1 MGLLEHQLWSYRN
14 VPGCEPVEAAAGMQ
28 WLWQLGIRQC
38 AVLLQSIAV
47 MQNCFNIYT
56 VLQVDERL
64 GGEGTGKSLGVSGI
78 EGWAVVI
85 VFGLVWAA
93 YYQAT
98 KELGGDAGDDSGLSL

>member
-1 MGLLEHQLWSYRN
+1 MISSARSFWG
-14 VPGCEPVEAAAGMQ
+14 VV
-28 WLWQLGIRQC
+28 
-38 AVLLQSIAV
+38 
-47 MQNCFNIYT
+47 
-56 VLQVDERL
+56 QVDERL